1 MCMTKFFE
9 DKAFYKNLL
18 AIVLPIV
25 IQNAVTSFVSLL
37 DNIMVGQIGTKA
49 MSAVSICNQLNNVYM
64 FLMFGAFSAV
74 GIFACQFKGKDDE
87 EGILNCFRL
96 KLYVCLIMI
105 LVLTLTILLFGEN
118 IFNIFFQNKNNS
130 PELTITMIDLS
141 LSYFRFLL
149 PGLFFFTFSTCMAF
163 TLRELGNTFTSM
175 MASVIAIFINLILNY
190 VLIFGHFGFPALGV
204 EGAAIATS
212 IARFVECIILVIF
225 IFKNTEYNYL
235 TTVFKKFSIPL
246 VLCLDILKRGGP
258 LFINEIFY
266 SFGEAGL
273 AQCYSVMGVDP
284 LASMNIN
291 LTVANFFS
299 VACFAMGTA
308 TSIVLGQLLGKGEL
322 DKAKPTAMRLL
333 KANVFIAIVFGII
346 LFILAPYFP
355 RIYNTSLENQE
366 LACKLL
372 WVYALHLPLLGIYHT
387 SYFIIRSG
395 GKTMITFWFDGFYTA
410 FILFGTAFLITT
422 FTNFDMLMLYIC
434 VNLVD
439 IIKTVVGFTLVK
451 SGFWVQNIVKDY

>member
-1 MCMTKFFE
+1 MVNIFK
-9 DKAFYKNLL
+9 DKSFYKNLII
-18 AIVLPIV
+18 IVLPIV

-37 DNIMVGQIGTKA
+37 DNIMVGQIGTEA

-74 GIFACQFKGKDDE
+74 GIFACQFKGKEDN

-96 KLYVCLIMI
+96 KLYICVLMI
-105 LVLTLTILLFGEN
+105 FILSSAILLFGED
-118 IFNIFFQNKNNS
+118 IFRIFFQNENNS
-130 PELTITMIDLS
+130 AELTLTMIDLS
-141 LSYFRFLL
+141 LSYFKLLL

-175 MASVIAIFINLILNY
+175 MSSVMAIFINLVLNY

-204 EGAAIATS
+204 QGAAIATS
-212 IARFVECIILVIF
+212 IARFVECIILVVF
-225 IFKNTEYNYL
+225 IVKNNEFNYL
-235 TTVFKKFSIPL
+235 TSVFNKFTIPL
-246 VLCLDILKRGGP
+246 ALCLGILKKGGP

-273 AQCYSVMGVDP
+273 AQCYSTMGVDP

-308 TSIVLGQLLGKGEL
+308 TSIILGQLLGKGEL
-322 DKAKPTAMRLL
+322 DKAKPTAIRLL
-333 KANVFIAIVFGII
+333 KVNILIAVIFGIG
-346 LFILAPYFP
+346 LFIMAPYFP
-355 RIYNTSLENQE
+355 KIYNTSEQNRM
-366 LACKLL
+366 LACQLL

-410 FILFGTAFLITT
+410 FILFGTAYLITS
-422 FTNFDMLMLYIC
+422 FTNFDMLLLYIC

-439 IIKTVVGFTLVK
+439 IIKTVVGLTLVK
-451 SGFWVQNIVKDY
+451 SGFWVQNIVKDF

>member
-1 MCMTKFFE
+1 MYMVRFIKE
-9 DKAFYKNLL
+9 NSFYKNLFV
-18 AIVLPIV
+18 IVLPII

-37 DNIMVGQIGTKA
+37 DNIMVGQIGTMA

-74 GIFACQFKGKDDE
+74 GIFACQFKGKDDD

-96 KLYVCLIMI
+96 KIYVCLIMI
-105 LVLTLTILLFGEN
+105 LVLFSVILLFGNN
-118 IFNIFFQNKNNS
+118 IFDLFFINKNNS
-130 PELTITMIDLS
+130 LELAKTMVDLS
-141 LSYFRFLL
+141 LSYFKLLL

-175 MASVIAIFINLILNY
+175 MSSVIAIFVNLALNY
-190 VLIFGHFGFPALGV
+190 ILIFGHFGFPALGV
-204 EGAAIATS
+204 QGAAIATS
-212 IARFVECIILVIF
+212 IARFVECIILLVF
-225 IFKNTEYNYL
+225 IFRSTEYNFL
-235 TTVFKKFSIPL
+235 TTVFKKYSIPL
-246 VLCLDILKRGGP
+246 ALCIDIVKRGGP

-273 AQCYSVMGVDP
+273 AQCYSKMGVDP

-291 LTVANFFS
+291 LTVAHFFS

-308 TSIVLGQLLGKGEL
+308 TSIILGQLLGKGEL
-322 DKAKPTAMRLL
+322 EKAKPTAMRLL
-333 KANVFIAIVFGII
+333 KVNILISIVFGIG

-355 RIYNTSLENQE
+355 KIYNTSVQNQE

-372 WVYALHLPLLGIYHT
+372 WIYALHLPLLGIYHT

-410 FILFGTAFLITT
+410 FILFGTAYLITR
-422 FTNFDMLMLYIC
+422 FTNFDMLLLYIC

-439 IIKTVVGFTLVK
+439 IIKTVVGFMLVK
-451 SGFWVQNIVKDY
+451 SGFWVQNIVKDL